1 MAALMPRCSVCVLC
15 GDPIEGRGR
24 IDRIYCSASCRTLAW
39 RARSGD
45 RWAGRRKSL
54 PPQPGSYVARRA
66 LPLLAVRMRAELD
79 AAKRRI
85 AELEKKLG
93 ERTSGAGHGAAKAAG
108 GAVAAVAGAVAIAAA
123 VEHERNRV
131 QQAER
136 ESARAQV
143 AAEAQRPQAELTGE
157 HERAAQRE
165 AELRQQVTALTTR
178 VEEASAREAAAAA
191 QVARLRQDE
200 KALHQRL
207 DDESNRIWKMH
218 FELAGLRGAVSDAR
232 AQANRNYEAI
242 LAESALRQH
251 VEMRLAEASK
261 QRREI
266 ASQLASV
273 RKQLAGERRDWKKA
287 RAQLMQQAGQGTQ
300 RQLGSHSELQRQL
313 ETVLLRAETA
323 EDALK
328 TLKSDAAEQ
337 ERRYLDAIEKLQSR
351 QLPPADDERR
361 RLSGKQDDK
370 RLSGKRKRKQLAEGK
385 KRKQLPA
392 KSGFIEKVGMIAASA
407 AAGGAAVLGLGK
419 LLGDGDRKRL
429 PPKKERPALEVIPV
443 ERKLLPP
450 KRD

>member
-1 MAALMPRCSVCVLC
+1 MPRCSACVLC
-15 GDPIEGRGR
+15 GDPIEGKGR

-45 RWAGRRKSL
+45 RFRGRRKSL

-93 ERTSGAGHGAAKAAG
+93 ERTSGVGHGAAKVAG

-123 VEHERNRV
+123 VEQERDRV

-143 AAEAQRPQAELTGE
+143 EAEQQRHQAELTAE
-157 HERAAQRE
+157 RERAAQRE

-178 VEEASAREAAAAA
+178 AEEASARERAAAS
-191 QVARLRQDE
+191 QVATLRQDVQG
-200 KALHQRL
+200 LHQRL
-207 DDESNRIWKMH
+207 ADEADRIWKMH
-218 FELAGLRGAVSDAR
+218 FELAALRGEVSEAGTLC
-232 AQANRNYEAI
+232 NRNYEAY
-242 LAESALRQH
+242 LAESNRRQY
-251 VEMRLAEASK
+251 VEGQLAEESK
-261 QRREI
+261 QRRQI
-266 ASQLASV
+266 ASQLTSV
-273 RKQLAGERRDWKKA
+273 RKQLGSERRDWKKA
-287 RAQLMQQAGQGTQ
+287 RAQLMQQAQQGAQ

-323 EDALK
+323 EEKLK
-328 TLKSDAAEQ
+328 TLKRDAAEQ
-337 ERRYLDAIEKLQSR
+337 EHRYLDAIEQLQSR
-351 QLPPADDERR
+351 QLAPADDER
-361 RLSGKQDDK
+361 K
-370 RLSGKRKRKQLAEGK
+370 RLSGKKDDKHLPAKKKRKQRSEGK

-392 KSGFIEKVGMIAASA
+392 KPGFVEKVGMVVAGA
-407 AAGGAAVLGLGK
+407 AAGGAAMLGLGK
-419 LLGDGDRKRL
+419 LLGHSDRKRL
-429 PPKKERPALEVIPV
+429 PPKEVGPTFDVIPV
-443 ERKLLPP
+443 VERKRLPP

>member
-1 MAALMPRCSVCVLC
+1 MPRCSVCVLC

-93 ERTSGAGHGAAKAAG
+93 ERAGGVGHGAAKIAG

-123 VEHERNRV
+123 VEQERNRV

-136 ESARAQV
+136 ERARAQV
-143 AAEAQRPQAELTGE
+143 EAEQQRHQAELTAE
-157 HERAAQRE
+157 RERAAQRE

-178 VEEASAREAAAAA
+178 VEEASARERAAAA

-200 KALHQRL
+200 NALHQRL

-218 FELAGLRGAVSDAR
+218 FELASLRTAVSDAR

-251 VEMRLAEASK
+251 VEMRLAEASE

-300 RQLGSHSELQRQL
+300 RQLGGYRELQRQL
-313 ETVLLRAETA
+313 EIVQVRAETA
-323 EDALK
+323 DATVR
-328 TLKSDAAEQ
+328 TLRSEAKEQ
-337 ERRYLDAIEKLQSR
+337 QRLYLETIEQLQSR
-351 QLPPADDERR
+351 QLPPGDDER
-361 RLSGKQDDK
+361 K
-370 RLSGKRKRKQLAEGK
+370 RLSGKKHDKRLPGKK
-385 KRKQLPA
+385 KRKQLSEGKKSKQLPA
-392 KSGFIEKVGMIAASA
+392 RSGIIEKVAMTVTSA
-407 AAGGAAVLGLGK
+407 VVGAVAGIGLGK
-419 LLGDGDRKRL
+419 RLGDGDGKLL
-429 PPKKERPALEVIPV
+429 PSKKETIALEVIPV

>member
-1 MAALMPRCSVCVLC
+1 MVALMPRCSACVLC
-15 GDPIEGRGR
+15 GDPIEGKGR

-93 ERTSGAGHGAAKAAG
+93 ERESGVGHGAAKIAG

-123 VEHERNRV
+123 VEQERDRV

-136 ESARAQV
+136 ESARAQ
-143 AAEAQRPQAELTGE
+143 AAEEEQRHQAELTAE
-157 HERAAQRE
+157 RERAAQRE
-165 AELRQQVTALTTR
+165 EELRQQVTALTTQ
-178 VEEASAREAAAAA
+178 VEEASAREAAAAV

-200 KALHQRL
+200 NALHQRL

-218 FELAGLRGAVSDAR
+218 FELASLRTAVSDAC

-251 VEMRLAEASK
+251 VEMRLGEASK

-273 RKQLAGERRDWKKA
+273 RKRLAGERRDWKKA
-287 RAQLMQQAGQGTQ
+287 RALLMQQAQQGTQ

-313 ETVLLRAETA
+313 EIVQVRAETA
-323 EDALK
+323 EATVR
-328 TLKSDAAEQ
+328 TLRSEGEEQ
-337 ERRYLDAIEKLQSR
+337 ERRYLARIEQLERK
-351 QLPPADDERR
+351 QLPPADDERKR
-361 RLSGKQDDK
+361 VSGKK
-370 RLSGKRKRKQLAEGK
+370 GRKKLSKGK
-385 KRKQLPA
+385 KRKELPA
-392 KSGFIEKVGMIAASA
+392 KSGFIENVGMIVTGA
-407 AAGGAAVLGLGK
+407 AAGIAGGLGLGK
-419 LLGDGDRKRL
+419 LLGDGDRKR
-429 PPKKERPALEVIPV
+429 PSFEVIPV
-443 ERKLLPP
+443 VERKSLPP